1 MEENEELTK
10 IYLDNC
16 CYNRPFDN
24 QTQLKI
30 QLETIAKLQIQRDIR
45 DGKYELVWSYVL
57 DYENSMNPFE
67 EKRQSI
73 EPWRNIA
80 NQNITENE
88 EIIRFAEILKE
99 KGIKTYDALHIS
111 CAVNADC
118 KYFLTT
124 DRKLLNHEV
133 DGIRILDPV
142 AFISEQEDETND

>member
-1 MEENEELTK
+1 MTK

-88 EIIRFAEILKE
+88 EIISLAEILKE
-99 KGIKTYDALHIS
+99 
-111 CAVNADC
+111 
-118 KYFLTT
+118 
-124 DRKLLNHEV
+124 RE
-133 DGIRILDPV
+133 
-142 AFISEQEDETND
+142 